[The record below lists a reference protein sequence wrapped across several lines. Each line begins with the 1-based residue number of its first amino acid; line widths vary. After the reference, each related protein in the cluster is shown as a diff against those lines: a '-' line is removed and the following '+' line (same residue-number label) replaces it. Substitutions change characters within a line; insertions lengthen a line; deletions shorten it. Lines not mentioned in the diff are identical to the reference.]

1 MLIAGKIEFRPEN
14 RNGEWAYRLR
24 WAFTVEPLIVDGY
37 PKLATP
43 RGIEAY
49 ASGLVLKI
57 AA

>member
-14 RNGEWAYRLR
+14 RNGERPYRLR
-24 WAFTVEPLIVDGY
+24 WAFTVEPLIGDGY
-37 PKLATP
+37 PNLAAP
-43 RGIEAY
+43 RGIGAY